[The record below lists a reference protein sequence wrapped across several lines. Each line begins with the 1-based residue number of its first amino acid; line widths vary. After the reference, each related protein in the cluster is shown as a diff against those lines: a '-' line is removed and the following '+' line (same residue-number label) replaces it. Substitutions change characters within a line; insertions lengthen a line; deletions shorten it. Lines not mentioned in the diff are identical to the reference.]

1 MSTILVADDDRLT
14 RQLLERSLREAG
26 HTVVMACNGR
36 EALEL
41 MESQPIELVLMD
53 MNMPELDGWS
63 AACRIS
69 LDFGQRIPVVA
80 ITSYGL
86 PGDKARAATAGCR
99 QFLSKP
105 IDVRILLAT
114 IDEALKNPSV

>member
-1 MSTILVADDDRLT
+1 MSTILVADDDRMT
-14 RQLLERSLREAG
+14 RLLLERSLSEAG
-26 HTVVMACNGR
+26 HAVVTACNGR

-41 MESQPIELVLMD
+41 MSAQPIDLVLMD

-69 LDFGQRIPVVA
+69 IDFQQRVPVVA

-86 PGDKARAATAGCR
+86 PADKARAATAGCR

-105 IDVRILLAT
+105 IDVRVLMAT
-114 IDEALKNPSV
+114 IDEALKKPPV